1 MYTYYINR
9 DNCALCAL
17 AFESTGYRLT
27 NMEEPTLYLLA
38 QRLLSSPTF
47 LNSEPSEPQLLLG
60 RLPEQFP
67 RQVPLPED
75 ARIIGC
81 LIEGPDKFQV
91 VFESGLS
98 SREVLDLYRQAIIGI
113 GGHERNVS
121 STPTSS
127 REVFPNIA
135 DNTARFLLPHP
146 LRRLAVIASA
156 LRDSVTDVRLR
167 FHGIQDSDQ
176 AGSTPLSVVGTTTAG
191 EVQPQELTS
200 QNSRTTFPVVTMPFL
215 EPPEGIEEFA
225 TFHGGLDTMGR
236 FITLTLT
243 TQHSTQ
249 ILASYFGEQL
259 ERSGWQSDTRG
270 TSGSFSWSTW
280 RIVTGSI
287 QSRGYLC
294 VQEWPGII
302 NRKLVFVRAESY
314 GSI

>member
-1 MYTYYINR
+1 
-9 DNCALCAL
+9 
-17 AFESTGYRLT
+17 
-27 NMEEPTLYLLA
+27 MEEPSLYLLA
-38 QRLLSSPTF
+38 QRLLSSPAF
-47 LNSEPSEPQLLLG
+47 LSSKPSEPQLLLG

-67 RQVPLPED
+67 RQIPIPED
-75 ARIIGC
+75 AWIIGC
-81 LIEGPDKFQV
+81 LIEGPGKFQV

-98 SREVLDLYRQAIIGI
+98 PREVLDLYRQAVIGI

-135 DNTARFLLPHP
+135 DNTARFLLPHSLYP

-156 LRDSVTDVRLR
+156 LRDSITDVRLH
-167 FHGIQDSDQ
+167 FHGIQDSAQ
-176 AGSTPLSVVGTTTAG
+176 AGSIPLSVVGTTTAG
-191 EVQPQELTS
+191 EVQRQELTS

-225 TFHGGLDTMGR
+225 TFHGGLDPMGR

-249 ILASYFGEQL
+249 FLASYFGEQL
-259 ERSGWQSDTRG
+259 KRSGWQSDTRD

-294 VQEWPGII
+294 VQEWPGTI
-302 NRKLVFVRAESY
+302 NRRLVFVRAESY